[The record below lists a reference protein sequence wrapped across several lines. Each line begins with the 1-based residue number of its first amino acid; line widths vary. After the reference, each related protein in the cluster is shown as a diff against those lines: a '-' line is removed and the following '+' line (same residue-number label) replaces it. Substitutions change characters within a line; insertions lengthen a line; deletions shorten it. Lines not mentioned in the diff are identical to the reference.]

1 MKKNIYLLFLIPVLF
16 AACVAT
22 QPVVYQDNT
31 GYRQPAPTPP
41 PPPEASYQ
49 DFYDQLSPYGNWI
62 NYPNYGYV
70 WSPNV
75 GMNFQPYATN
85 GQWVYSNYGWTWA
98 SNYNWGWAAFHYGRW
113 FYEDGYGWLWMPGNE
128 WAPAWVTWGQS
139 GGYYGWAPVAP
150 RVSINISVNTTPP
163 ARYWTFVPAE
173 HVTRPNITNYAVNN
187 NVTIVRNVTIINNVT
202 NNTTVINNRN
212 VTNNNTTVI
221 YNRGPQVNEI
231 ERAGNVHVQQV
242 NINESSRPGESLSN
256 NQLSVYRPTI
266 RSNNQQSNSTTRPA
280 PQRVEQYTPRA
291 VNNNNNTLP
300 NNNTNERS
308 ATRPQQPVNNIPQ
321 NNNQPQQRPVIQ
333 PNTNERPMT
342 RPQQQ
347 QPANVP
353 GNNIPQNNNQPQ
365 QRPVVQPNTNER
377 PMTRPQQQQPA
388 NVPGNNAPQNNNQPQ
403 QRPVVQRNVNEQP
416 TRSQQ
421 QPGNVP
427 NNTQQNN
434 QQRPTMQPARP
445 KPEPKAVE
453 ADKSKEVVP
462 VRKEI
467 PQQ

>member
-280 PQRVEQYTPRA
+280 PQRVEQYTPHA
-291 VNNNNNTLP
+291 VNNNNTLP

-388 NVPGNNAPQNNNQPQ
+388 NVPGNNTPQNNNQPQ